1 MSLKL
6 PNGDKVTL
14 PKHPKWDMYYAVY
27 PDGTRSKDFYSFTR
41 AKEHT
46 LVLAETERRNSY
58 RDAEQ
63 SPAEPHWCV

>member
-6 PNGDKVTL
+6 P
-14 PKHPKWDMYYAVY
+14 KHKKWDMYYAVY

-46 LVLAETERRNSY
+46 KIIAEYERQITY
-58 RDAEQ
+58 R
-63 SPAEPHWCV
+63 